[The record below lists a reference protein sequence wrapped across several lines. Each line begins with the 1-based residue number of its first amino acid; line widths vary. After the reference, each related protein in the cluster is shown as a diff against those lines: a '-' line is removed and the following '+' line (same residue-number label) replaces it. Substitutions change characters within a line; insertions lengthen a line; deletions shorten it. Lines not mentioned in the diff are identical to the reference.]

1 MNILLIFPPIREND
15 VPRNFPTGMGLIA
28 ATLKNAGYNVTVWD
42 VNGWRYSKEDVL
54 EKIKHADFD
63 VVGMGGLIPVY
74 RYVKWLVPHLKERNP
89 NCKIVL
95 GGPVGTYLAEL
106 VLTKNPVDVIVDGEG
121 ENTILDLVAAY
132 SKGRGLNTVSGI
144 YYKDE
149 DGNVNRTPAREVVQ
163 DLDTLPFPAW
173 DMFPMEETYMKNPV
187 VGLGRDM
194 DVISSRGCPYLCTF
208 CAPSF
213 GRKYRYRSPE
223 HVLEEIRQLKKLYD
237 VDFIS
242 FQDDLFVTNRQRV
255 FDFCEA
261 LIRSELF
268 GKIKWSCTGRVNL
281 VDEPLLRAM
290 KDSGCVSVSF
300 GIESGSQYILDSL
313 KKAFRVEQAVEAIG
327 LCEKLGLRHPS
338 SFIIGS
344 PMETTETLEET
355 VQFAIRANVPV
366 QALMINT
373 PYPGTPL
380 FYEALKKGKITDLEP
395 FVMSLGDALD
405 MTVNLSEIPDKELLR
420 LRDEMIA
427 KINAN
432 VKHMTAEEKLKRD
445 LELYGE
451 ALLNKG
457 LEQMKQSA
465 MSDHRRKHG
474 FNEETVCA
482 G

>member
-15 VPRNFPTGMGLIA
+15 VPRNFPTGLGLIA
-28 ATLKNAGYNVTVWD
+28 AVLRNAGYNVTVCD
-42 VNGWRYSKEDVL
+42 VNGWRYSKEEVL
-54 EKIKHADFD
+54 DKIKHADFD

-74 RYVKWLVPHLKERNP
+74 RYVKWITPYLKERNP
-89 NCKIVL
+89 NCKIVV

-106 VLTKNPVDVIVDGEG
+106 VLAKNDVDVIIDSEG
-121 ENTILDLVAAY
+121 ENTIIDLVEAL
-132 SKGRGLNTVSGI
+132 SSGRDLSAVHGI

-149 DGNVNRTPAREVVQ
+149 AGSMNRTPVRESIQ
-163 DLDTLPFPAW
+163 DIDTIPFPAW

-187 VGLGRDM
+187 VGIGRDM

-213 GRKYRYRSPE
+213 GRKYRYRSPQN
-223 HVLEEIRQLKKLYD
+223 VLEEIRVLKKRYD

-255 FDFCEA
+255 FDFCEE

-281 VDEPLLRAM
+281 VDEPLLQAM
-290 KDSGCVSVSF
+290 KDSGCVSVSY
-300 GIESGSQYILDSL
+300 GIESGSQTILDSI
-313 KKAFRVEQAVEAIG
+313 KKAFRVEQAIEAIRAA
-327 LCEKLGLRHPS
+327 EKVGLRHPT

-344 PMETTETLEET
+344 PDETKETIEET
-355 VQFAIRANVPV
+355 VQFAIKTNIPV
-366 QALMINT
+366 QAVMINT

-380 FYEALKKGKITDLEP
+380 FYEALKRGKIKDLEA

-405 MTVNLSEIPDKELLR
+405 LTVNLSDIPDDELLR
-420 LRDEMIA
+420 LRDEMIER
-427 KINAN
+427 INKS
-432 VKHMTAEEKLKRD
+432 VKHLSPEERLKRD
-445 LELYGE
+445 IELYGE
-451 ALLNKG
+451 ELLKKG
-457 LEQMKQSA
+457 LEQMQNSV
-465 MSDHRRKHG
+465 MDDHRRKHG
-474 FNEETVCA
+474 FNEEVVCT